1 VERLEGELGREPEHL
16 VDPAQ
21 QPCRLLNFA
30 VEFGNDVEALG
41 PIQSGL

>member
-1 VERLEGELGREPEHL
+1 VEASRESWGASPHL